1 MYTNLYF
8 KYYNFLKA
16 RKSNDPKFNASCII
30 YLTQVIHFFF
40 VVLFLGKFLY
50 FKIPSFSAD
59 NSTNKLLFFPIGI
72 IWLYFVYKIFSSKL
86 KRINLEKIPA
96 VSELNTQK
104 FLILM
109 IVTILIPLYC
119 IIFLSGGEIW
129 K

>member
-1 MYTNLYF
+1 MYTTLYF

-16 RKSNDPKFNASCII
+16 RKSNDPTFNTSCII
-30 YLTQVIHFFF
+30 YLTQGIHFFF
-40 VVLFLGKFLY
+40 VALLLGKFLD

-72 IWLYFVYKIFSSKL
+72 IWLYFVHKFFSSKL
-86 KRINLEKIPA
+86 KRTNLEKISG

-104 FLILM
+104 FIILI

-119 IIFLSGGEIW
+119 IILLSGGQIW